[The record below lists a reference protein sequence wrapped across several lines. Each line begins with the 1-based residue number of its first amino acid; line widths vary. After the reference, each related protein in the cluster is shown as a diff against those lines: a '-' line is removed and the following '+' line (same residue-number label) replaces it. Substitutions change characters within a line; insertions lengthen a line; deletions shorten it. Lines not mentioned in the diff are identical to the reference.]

1 MKAIL
6 IPVNGK
12 SKLIEIDNELE
23 ALQKAVGGYIETVTI
38 ASDCCLIVDVDEEGA
53 LKGKPINS
61 TASRLGAPL
70 VGDVLVVGVHYDHFV
85 DIPEPMIEMMKERF
99 NVL

>member
-1 MKAIL
+1 MKAIK
-6 IPVNGK
+6 IPVEGK
-12 SKLIEIDNELE
+12 AEIIEIDNELKP
-23 ALQKAVGGYIETVTI
+23 LQEAVGGYIETLTI
-38 ASDCCLIVDVDEEGA
+38 ASDCCLIVDEEGA
-53 LKGKPINS
+53 LKGKPINP

-85 DIPEPMIEMMKERF
+85 DVPEPMIEMMKERF

>member
-23 ALQKAVGGYIETVTI
+23 ALQKAVGGYIETVSI
-38 ASDCCLIVDVDEEGA
+38 AEDCCLIVDEEGL
-53 LKGKPINS
+53 LKGKPINP

>member
-38 ASDCCLIVDVDEEGA
+38 ASDCCLIVDEEGR
-53 LKGKPINS
+53 LKDKPLNI
-61 TASRLGAPL
+61 TASRFGLPL